1 MVPVTPDTPSKH
13 PKTSPSHSAV
23 AAPPYLD
30 LHQLVSLIQTTD
42 QDSVSSNLKPADAT
56 VEAVVERS
64 TAQDT
69 RLAKVEHAITS
80 LEELESRHS
89 RRLDTMQEELVQ
101 IQKSLASPGR
111 SGPFWL
117 VGPLGTRFLLT

>member
-1 MVPVTPDTPSKH
+1 M
-13 PKTSPSHSAV
+13 